1 LYVNAQPKPFAR
13 LDFPI
18 ADHEH
23 LHLDARRGTQPH
35 ISLLRHNR
43 EAKSRADLDISGRCD
58 PLAGQGKSSLGC
70 RRGGSTHCGNIQI
83 AEDGM
88 FSPLFDRSEVLLSSV
103 LCRRQAGVL
112 SSWSTERSGMR
123 DPSRPSRTR
132 DSRSDQF
139 RFFFTTCPDRMDMDR
154 IETRA
159 DRRSAPLNTRRFRRF
174 GFARCTRKLI
184 ALNGIFLCGM
194 IEVGNLKHRHLI
206 PSRPKAMNCSRGRP
220 SQRRTQLNNL
230 VFACRAALG

>member
-1 LYVNAQPKPFAR
+1 MLSPLTDEIRTCYHDNSHPPPPHDLPQPPSYVYCMSNAQPKPLAR

-23 LHLDARRGTQPH
+23 LHLDARRGTQPR

-43 EAKSRADLDISGRCD
+43 EAKSRADLVISGRCD

-88 FSPLFDRSEVLLSSV
+88 FSPLFDRGEVLLSSV

-112 SSWSTERSGMR
+112 SSWSAERSGMR
-123 DPSRPSRTR
+123 DPSRPSSR
-132 DSRSDQF
+132 DSTSDQF
-139 RFFFTTCPDRMDMDR
+139 RLLFTRCPDRTDMDR
-154 IETRA
+154 ITTKTEQRSTLVDSEGSGLHAVRA
-159 DRRSAPLNTRRFRRF
+159 SRSR
-174 GFARCTRKLI
+174 
-184 ALNGIFLCGM
+184 
-194 IEVGNLKHRHLI
+194 
-206 PSRPKAMNCSRGRP
+206 
-220 SQRRTQLNNL
+220 
-230 VFACRAALG
+230 